1 MSAVK
6 FNLFLL
12 FYNANYS
19 IRDQHPLGLAQIV
32 SKLISQK
39 PMNEMVSSY
48 VYYRV
53 FHSGMSFLNDLK

>member
-19 IRDQHPLGLAQIV
+19 IRDQHPLGRVGPNCIKVDLTKAY
-32 SKLISQK
+32 
-39 PMNEMVSSY
+39 EMVSSY